1 MNDKELERRLE
12 QALSHAAPDD
22 LEGILARCETQKGIV
37 IPMTEKNS
45 SKQNTSKKKWM
56 SLAVA
61 ACLALV
67 LVGGG
72 AGYYYQTNN
81 AVTSVV
87 SLDVNPSVELKVN
100 KNEKVISA
108 TPQNEDG
115 TIILE
120 GLDLEGVPVDVALN
134 AVIGSLLQHGYV
146 DELANSILITVED
159 EDVQRGE
166 KLQQELTAQA
176 DAVLSSAQINGA
188 ILSQT
193 LQYNQELNQKAEEY
207 GISTGKAALIQSIV
221 DGSNNTKTFESLV
234 GLTINDLN
242 LLYSAQNTTAAQG
255 QEGSTVIG
263 GADAPTD
270 ILVSNTIQTSGT
282 ANQSAYIGADA
293 AKNAALQHAGLS
305 SNQVTFLKAE
315 FDYDNGRM
323 IYEVDF
329 HSGNQKY
336 EYEIDA
342 SNGQVVKYETEATG
356 TAPSTGAATS
366 SSYIGESAAKAAAL
380 SHAGVKESDT
390 SYCNAWLEY
399 DDGRAECYEVEFMVG
414 SSRYEYEIAL
424 TSAAVIKHEVK
435 TYSQTNTGNSG
446 TASNTGTSSNT
457 GTTTNNTNTTNNNT
471 TTSNTGSTTNGGG
484 TSSDIGSE
492 AAKNA
497 ALKDAGVSASSAS
510 GMQVKQDWEH
520 GRIEYEVEFW
530 ANNTEYDYTV
540 DGTTGAIL
548 KKDTENHGSTTTG
561 GTASGDIG
569 SDQAKSIALNHA
581 GVSESNTYGLKVKQD
596 YDDGRLEYEVEFKSG
611 GMEYE
616 YTINAADGT
625 ILSHESDWDD

>member
-12 QALSHAAPDD
+12 QAVSHAAPND

-45 SKQNTSKKKWM
+45 SKQSTSKKKWM

-67 LVGGG
+67 VVGGG
-72 AGYYYQTNN
+72 AGYYYQSNN
-81 AVTSVV
+81 AVASVV

-115 TIILE
+115 KVILE
-120 GLDLEGVPVDVALN
+120 GLDLKGVPVDVAMN

-159 EDVQRGE
+159 DDVQRGE
-166 KLQQELTAQA
+166 KLQEELTAQA
-176 DAVLSSAQINGA
+176 DAALASAQINGA

-193 LQYNQELNQKAEEY
+193 LQYNEELSRKAEEY
-207 GISTGKAALIQSIV
+207 GISAGKAALIQAIV
-221 DGSNNTKTFESLV
+221 EGSNNTKTFESLV
-234 GLTINDLN
+234 GLTINELN
-242 LLYSAQNTTAAQG
+242 LLYSAQNTTGTQS

-263 GADAPTD
+263 GADGPTD
-270 ILVSNTIQTSGT
+270 IMVSNTIQTSGT
-282 ANQSAYIGADA
+282 ASQSAYIGADA
-293 AKNAALQHAGLS
+293 AKSAALKHAGLS
-305 SNQVTFLKAE
+305 TDQVTFLKAE
-315 FDYDNGRM
+315 FDYDDGRM
-323 IYEVDF
+323 IYEVEF
-329 HSGNQKY
+329 HSGSKKY

-356 TAPSTGAATS
+356 TAPSTGSANS

-390 SYCNAWLEY
+390 KYCNAWLEY

-424 TSAAVIKHEVK
+424 TSATVLKYEVK
-435 TYSQTNTGNSG
+435 TYSQSTSG
-446 TASNTGTSSNT
+446 GSTSSNT
-457 GTTTNNTNTTNNNT
+457 GS
-471 TTSNTGSTTNGGG
+471 TSTSTSTGNSGS

-492 AAKNA
+492 AAKSA
-497 ALKDAGVSASSAS
+497 ALKDAGVSASSAT
-510 GMQVKQDWEH
+510 GMKVERDWDD
-520 GRIEYEVEFW
+520 GRLEYEIEFW

-540 DGTTGAIL
+540 DGTSGAIL
-548 KKDTENHGSTTTG
+548 KRDTERHGSTGTG
-561 GTASGDIG
+561 STGNSGSTSSDIG
-569 SDQAKSIALNHA
+569 SDKAKSIALNHA
-581 GVSESNTYGLKVKQD
+581 GVSESSTHELKVKQD
-596 YDDGRLEYEVEFKSG
+596 YDDGRLEYEVEFKANG
-611 GMEYE
+611 VEYE
-616 YTINAADGT
+616 YTILASDGS
-625 ILSHESDWDD
+625 ILSHESDRDD